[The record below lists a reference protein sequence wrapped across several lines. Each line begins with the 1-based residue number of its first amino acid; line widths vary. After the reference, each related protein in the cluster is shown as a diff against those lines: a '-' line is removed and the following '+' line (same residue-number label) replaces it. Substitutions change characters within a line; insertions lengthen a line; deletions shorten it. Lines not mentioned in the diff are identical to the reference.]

1 MKNKTLI
8 VKDPILSSYPVDD
21 TQSESMPTSNI
32 SEILHTTIR
41 STNKIYA
48 KADLESQINTLKQ
61 MQRLSDANTKI
72 LLAKASKFMNVSET
86 GKITGPSFFTAMI
99 NWKLIIQILI
109 ELVCKY
115 IDYSKTD
122 KMLWDSNK
130 K

>member
-32 SEILHTTIR
+32 SEILHKTIR
-41 STNKIYA
+41 STNKIYT

>member
-8 VKDPILSSYPVDD
+8 EKDPILSSYPVDD

-122 KMLWDSNK
+122 KMLWESNK

>member
-32 SEILHTTIR
+32 SEILHKTIR

-48 KADLESQINTLKQ
+48 IADLESQINTLKQ

>member
-8 VKDPILSSYPVDD
+8 VKDPILSSYPVYD

-32 SEILHTTIR
+32 SEILHKTIR

>member
-8 VKDPILSSYPVDD
+8 VKDPVLSSYPVDD

-32 SEILHTTIR
+32 SEILHKTIR
-41 STNKIYA
+41 STNKIYS